1 MLTFAELNLPSIFGW
16 SKQSRILR
24 VSPVNGW
31 RRSTL
36 FKMTAANNLKF
47 VWESITSSKKKKRAK
62 VRNRLWSTVKST
74 STILFTSIFMC
85 NHLITFNFTNL
96 KLLIHRILCRSKEG
110 KRCDEHPLIVGLRVQ
125 SGAKHSLIVF
135 FKLIIQYF
143 SYL

>member
-47 VWESITSSKKKKRAK
+47 VWESITSSKKKREP
-62 VRNRLWSTVKST
+62 RLE
-74 STILFTSIFMC
+74 IGYGRQL
-85 NHLITFNFTNL
+85 N
-96 KLLIHRILCRSKEG
+96 
-110 KRCDEHPLIVGLRVQ
+110 P
-125 SGAKHSLIVF
+125 
-135 FKLIIQYF
+135 
-143 SYL
+143 